1 MCIGYWALNKVTKK
15 NKYTIPLV
23 VDLFDGL
30 SKAKY
35 FTKIDLRSRHW
46 QVRIETICVTRYG
59 SYEFLVVPFGL
70 TNALA
75 TFGNFMSDVLFDFLH
90 SFVVVY
96 LDDMVI

>member
-46 QVRIETICVTRYG
+46 QVRIKTICVTRYG
-59 SYEFLVVPFGL
+59 SYEFSVVPFGL